1 MPDGVCNPVRNL
13 YLIPGRSLGTGTTV
27 QKNASLNFCTP
38 DFIMPD
44 GVCNPVRNLYL
55 IPGRSLEPEQLCKK
69 TLRLIFGCSS
79 ANTLIKNFS

>member
-1 MPDGVCNPVRNL
+1 MPDIMPDIMPDGVCNPVRNL

-44 GVCNPVRNLYL
+44 GVCNPVRQ
-55 IPGRSLEPEQLCKK
+55 SAKK
-69 TLRLIFGCSS
+69 RFAYQIL
-79 ANTLIKNFS
+79 